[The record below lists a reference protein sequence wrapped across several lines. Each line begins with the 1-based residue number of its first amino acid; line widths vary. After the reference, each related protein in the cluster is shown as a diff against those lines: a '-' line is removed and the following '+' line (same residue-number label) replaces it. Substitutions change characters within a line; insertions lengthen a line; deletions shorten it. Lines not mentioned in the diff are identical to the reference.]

1 MSALMINVPTK
12 TVGENGYSAE
22 CEFALEPSFSRL
34 VIEAKK
40 AGWDELQI
48 ALSIISHCELLIYG
62 SPNERTLI

>member
-1 MSALMINVPTK
+1 MSALIINVPTK
-12 TVGENGYSAE
+12 AVEENGYSAE

-48 ALSIISHCELLIYG
+48 ALSIISHCELMIYG
-62 SPNERTLI
+62 SETERTLI